1 MKTLLASVAG
11 LGIVLMLIGPHA
23 SNRLAKTGGP
33 AERVV
38 SLAPTPAPARIDVP
52 DEALNEVVKF
62 YCSTCHNPVTLRGNL
77 SLEGF
82 DVAAVADNMVT
93 GEKMIRKLRAGM
105 MPPRPFPRPSPDTLL
120 ALVETLEKTLDRAAQ
135 RTAAAGSRPFQRLN
149 RPEYEAAV
157 RDLLA
162 LDVDA
167 ANWLPLDAKDANFDN
182 IAEAQLA
189 STLLIESYLNAAGEI
204 SRMAVGDRNAAPV
217 WKTYTQL
224 DYVSQ
229 HPWDHLEGAPF
240 GTRGGIVTNHVF
252 PADAYYIFE
261 MVVRNGNTRTEE
273 DLVLSLDGEKTALV
287 QYERGAVSTVPAPD
301 GRVPAGLRTEPI
313 FVRAGQHHLAVA
325 FVRKAEGPYED
336 LIRPHEWALAGGTGG
351 TGAATHVPHLGELIV
366 GGPFEVTGVSDSPS
380 RQKVFS
386 CRPTLTEEVRPC
398 ATSIVE
404 RLAGEA
410 FRRPAT
416 PEELEGLLGFYDMG
430 AEKDGFEG
438 GVRMALEAI
447 LAHPSFYFRLERTPE
462 NAREGRPYR
471 ISDADLATRLAFFLW
486 GSTPDDELTGLAAR
500 GKLSDRK
507 VLEEQT
513 RRMLAD
519 PRAEALSTR
528 FAAQW
533 LRLQDLYKV
542 RADANFFPNYD
553 ENLADAMRRETEFFF
568 NDLVQND
575 KSVMDLFSANYT
587 FVNDRLA
594 RHYGFSNVAGSH
606 FRRVDYPDERRV
618 GLFGQGSV
626 LVQTSLAGRTSPV
639 LRGKWVM
646 EVLLGTPPPPPPPNV
661 PTLAETPGVSA
672 GRILTTRQRMEAH
685 RDNEQCRSC
694 HLFMDPIGLALD
706 NFDVTG
712 KWRFREGGMPLDTRG
727 ELYDGTPV
735 SNPKELSDA
744 LLKRPIPLARN
755 FTENLLTFALGRRLQ
770 PADGPLVR
778 AIAREAEQNEYRISS
793 FILGVVKS
801 DAFQTRDASV
811 AEADGNRN

>member
-1 MKTLLASVAG
+1 MSEGPLEAADRSLA
-11 LGIVLMLIGPHA
+11 
-23 SNRLAKTGGP
+23 
-33 AERVV
+33 
-38 SLAPTPAPARIDVP
+38 LAPTPTPLEAPELS
-52 DEALNEVVKF
+52 DENLNEVVKF

-82 DVAAVADNMVT
+82 DIAAIADNMVT
-93 GEKMIRKLRAGM
+93 GEKMVRKLRAGM

-120 ALVETLEKTLDRAAQ
+120 ALVETLEKNLDRAAE
-135 RTAAAGSRPFQRLN
+135 RAPAAASRPFQRLN
-149 RPEYEAAV
+149 RPEYEAAI

-162 LDVDA
+162 LEIDA
-167 ANWLPLDAKDANFDN
+167 ANWLPLDSKDANFDN

-204 SRMAVGDRNAAPV
+204 SRMAVGDRSAAAA
-217 WKTYTQL
+217 WKTYVQL

-229 HPWDHLEGAPF
+229 HPWDHVEGTPF
-240 GTRGGIVTNHVF
+240 GTRGGIVANHVF
-252 PADAYYIFE
+252 PADGNYIFE
-261 MVVRNGNTRTEE
+261 MVVRNGNTRTDE
-273 DLVLSLDGEKTALV
+273 DLVLSIDGEKTALI
-287 QYERGAVSTVPAPD
+287 QYERGVQSNAPAPD
-301 GRVPAGLRTEPI
+301 GRAPAGLRTEPI
-313 FVRAGQHHLAVA
+313 FVRAGQHHVAAA
-325 FVRKAEGPYED
+325 FVRKSEGPYED
-336 LIRPHEWALAGGTGG
+336 LIRPHEWALAGASSGTA
-351 TGAATHVPHLGELIV
+351 AATHVPHLQELVV

-380 RQKVFS
+380 RQKIFS
-386 CRPTLTEEVRPC
+386 CRPTLTDEVRPC
-398 ATSIVE
+398 ARTIIE
-404 RLAGEA
+404 RLASEA

-416 PEELEGLLGFYDMG
+416 PEELDGLLAFYDAG
-430 AEKDGFEG
+430 AEREGFEG

-447 LAHPSFYFRLERTPE
+447 LAHPSFYFRLERAPD
-462 NAREGRPYR
+462 NAREDRPYR
-471 ISDADLATRLAFFLW
+471 ITDADLATRLAFFLW
-486 GSTPDDELTGLAAR
+486 GSTPDQELSDLAAR
-500 GKLSDRK
+500 GRLSDRR

-519 PRAEALSTR
+519 PRAEALATR

-553 ENLADAMRRETEFFF
+553 ENIADAMRRETELFFY
-568 NDLVQND
+568 DLVEND
-575 KSVMDLFSANYT
+575 RSVLDLFRANYT

-606 FRRVDYPDERRV
+606 FRRVEYPDDRRI

-626 LVQTSLAGRTSPV
+626 LVQTSLASRTSPV

-685 RDNEQCRSC
+685 RDNEMCRSC
-694 HLFMDPIGLALD
+694 HQFMDPIGLALD

-727 ELYDGTPV
+727 ELYDGTPIAT
-735 SNPKELSDA
+735 PRELADA

-755 FTENLLTFALGRRLQ
+755 FTENLLTYALGRRLQ
-770 PADGPLVR
+770 PVDGPLVR
-778 AIAREAEQNEYRISS
+778 AVAREAEENDYRISS
-793 FILGVVKS
+793 FILAVVKS
-801 DAFQTRDASV
+801 DAFHTRDASV